1 MNPQQETIS
10 TSFALTK
17 LTSRLNFLKE
27 KRTQITKD
35 IQNFDKGLGSD
46 SQSHQNQENVWGA
59 AAHLWSKAKWF
70 LKNMRNFKDW
80 KSNLLPMNPPS
91 SILGNLI
98 GFASHLHS
106 EASGLWLTGTYV
118 QFIYLINVFCTTH
131 PVLQS
136 SLALG
141 EKENWGFSAILFQF
155 CKVA

>member
-1 MNPQQETIS
+1 MFEAQQPICGQ
-10 TSFALTK
+10 K
-17 LTSRLNFLKE
+17 P
-27 KRTQITKD
+27 
-35 IQNFDKGLGSD
+35 SD
-46 SQSHQNQENVWGA
+46 FWKS
-59 AAHLWSKAKWF
+59 
-70 LKNMRNFKDW
+70 MRNFKDW

-141 EKENWGFSAILFQF
+141 ERELRIFCNTLPVLQSSLALRERKLRILFSMEMHWYHVVRLKMQF
-155 CKVA
+155 VQEMQTYSFLLPQELEHFRYVMIE